1 MNIYFVDAGEVTF
14 YGGEWEPPETT
25 QVVGIVRAET
35 RSKAQHLLWKGRLQ
49 GEGDLHEFD
58 YKTRLVA
65 NEVGGPPGDISFER
79 EAEGWWRLLA
89 EREERRAKEGVR

>member
-14 YGGEWEPPETT
+14 YGGEWEPPETGRA
-25 QVVGIVRAET
+25 VGMIRAET
-35 RSKAQHLLWKGRLQ
+35 RSQAQYALWKSQLQ
-49 GEGDLHEFD
+49 KEGDLHEFD

-65 NEVGGPPGDISFER
+65 KGVSGFAVEDISFKA

-89 EREERRAKEGVR
+89 EREEA